1 MNLKIMQ
8 KFVPLM
14 MNTALQITRVE
25 TVSSYRS
32 GTDWRKLPIKE
43 CNERLVKIPGFL
55 AYPYYAR
62 HMNIGA
68 DTTMYLREGVLDKVL
83 AAQKFIKELFS
94 LDLMVYDAW
103 RSYEV
108 QEELFYLYLK
118 KFTLQNFRQDIQ
130 DAFAAAETTRDIK
143 AIFDLLLPEIQ
154 DELIKANRRYV
165 SWPSRE
171 KEKPAPHATGGAVDV
186 WLHYG
191 NQAIDLGV
199 PFDHM
204 EKNAGAFYHLKF
216 FRKRFAKEKLVTQA
230 RSAMLFAMLCLKD
243 SGFSAYPPEFW
254 HFNYGNQMD
263 SLVTKE
269 VAKYGYI
276 EP

>member
-1 MNLKIMQ
+1 MNLKIKQ
-8 KFVPLM
+8 KLVPLM
-14 MNTALQITRVE
+14 MNTALQIARVE

-32 GTDWRKLPIKE
+32 GDWKELPIKE
-43 CNERLVKIPGFL
+43 CNEPLVKVPDSL
-55 AYPYYAR
+55 AYPYYVK
-62 HMNIGA
+62 HMNIGV

-118 KFTLQNFRQDIQ
+118 KFTIPNFRQEIQ
-130 DAFAAAETTRDIK
+130 DAFAAAETAQKIK
-143 AIFDLLLPEIQ
+143 ATFDFLLPEIQ
-154 DELIKANRRYV
+154 NPLIKANRRFV
-165 SWPSRE
+165 SWPSRDLI
-171 KEKPAPHATGGAVDV
+171 KPAPHATGAAVDV
-186 WLHYG
+186 MLHYG
-191 NQAIDLGV
+191 NQPIDMGV
-199 PFDHM
+199 LFDHM
-204 EKNAGAFYHLKF
+204 DKKAGAFYHLKF

-230 RSAMLFAMLCLKD
+230 RSAMLFAMLCLED
-243 SGFSAYPPEFW
+243 SGFSVYPPEFW
-254 HFNYGNQMD
+254 HFNFGNQMD

-269 VAKYGYI
+269 VARYGYI